1 MDEQQTIDMLI
12 AEKTALDQ
20 SYVQEIRNCL
30 ELRKQHLMKDK
41 YIDDLN
47 KQIQKLLEEKN
58 SMQLDLDNLKL
69 TLAHETP
76 PVESEPEISE

>member
-1 MDEQQTIDMLI
+1 MEQQQIIDALV

-30 ELRKQHLMKDK
+30 ELRKQHLIKDK
-41 YIDDLN
+41 YIEDLN

-58 SMQLDLDNLKL
+58 VIEKERDDLKHSMSL
-69 TLAHETP
+69 LA
-76 PVESEPEISE
+76 SEAQSTEG